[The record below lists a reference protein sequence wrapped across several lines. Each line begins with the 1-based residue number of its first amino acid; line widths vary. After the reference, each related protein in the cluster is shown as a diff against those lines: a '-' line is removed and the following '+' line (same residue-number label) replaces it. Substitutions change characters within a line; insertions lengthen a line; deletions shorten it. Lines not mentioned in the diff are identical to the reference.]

1 MVTITGQESG
11 FSLSTEPG
19 ISSELVSAPSLF
31 LSRGIHIIR
40 RIHDRKCEQM
50 HSQSGTWQA
59 SFFFSNYNF
68 LKRPFFF
75 FWPLSF
81 LDTEIYVIGNEGPLK
96 SHPPEIITG
105 NNSVFIHIELF
116 PYV

>member
-1 MVTITGQESG
+1 MVTITGEESG

-19 ISSELVSAPSLF
+19 ISSELVSAPSLY

-59 SFFFSNYNF
+59 SFCFLITIF
-68 LKRPFFF
+68 LKGLFLAIVNFF
-75 FWPLSF
+75 F
-81 LDTEIYVIGNEGPLK
+81 LDTEIHVIGNEGPLK